1 MTNLNQKQQAA
12 ARKRRQRARQANE
25 FGQNR
30 LELVLSDSELQML
43 EDNCKRRNPGQEPY
57 SKADYVSLLILCD
70 NERLARQEAALG
82 TCERCNETL
91 PAVCGGLFRGESAC
105 FFLRDFR
112 QLNLTDVTGHAQ
124 LSDEYREQQP

>member
-1 MTNLNQKQQAA
+1 MTNLNKKQQAA

-25 FGQNR
+25 FGKNR
-30 LELVLSDSELQML
+30 LELVLSDRELQML
-43 EDNCKRRNPGQEPY
+43 DENCQRRNPGREPY

-91 PAVCGGLFRGESAC
+91 PTGCGGLFRGESAC
-105 FFLRDFR
+105 WFMRDSR

-124 LSDEYREQQP
+124 LSDENGEQQP